1 MTCQDLHNFF
11 DGDLRV
17 EADLLPDSA
26 ELAEHIAS
34 CPPCNRFVEGQKELK
49 KHLHL
54 LRDSAPPIPA
64 SLDNA
69 VVANYRS
76 FVLERSW
83 LVKSTPVTRRINPR
97 GALGW
102 AAAVAFAVVVAYGG
116 MLLFIPRPRVWE
128 DRQGTALQPM
138 VPQAQRIANKETAR
152 AQKITRKA
160 PKSLAGSVKRE
171 NDAASLAKRD
181 NSFPTRFQ
189 SLMYCDQISCPGAME
204 VIRVQLPSPVL
215 GLTPASARANGAV
228 SADVLVGPDGIA
240 RGIRVVE

>member
-1 MTCQDLHNFF
+1 M
-11 DGDLRV
+11 
-17 EADLLPDSA
+17 AASA
-26 ELAEHIAS
+26 
-34 CPPCNRFVEGQKELK
+34 
-49 KHLHL
+49 
-54 LRDSAPPIPA
+54 
-64 SLDNA
+64 
-69 VVANYRS
+69 
-76 FVLERSW
+76 
-83 LVKSTPVTRRINPR
+83 PVTRRINAR

-102 AAAVAFAVVVAYGG
+102 AAAVGFTVVVVYGG
-116 MLLFIPRPRVWE
+116 MLLSIPRQHVWV
-128 DRQGTALQPM
+128 DRQVTARQPM
-138 VPQAQRIANKETAR
+138 SPQVPTTANTETAM